1 MPSNH
6 TPSATP
12 VVVEIDP
19 SALDNGLANMLA
31 TMMQQN
37 LVDHPARAAVLEG
50 LNGRLAIF
58 AEDAEVAV
66 TWVFENGHATVH
78 DGIVGI
84 PDLTLRGGFEQI
96 GDMSRMESLGPV
108 PDPRGPVNQAMW
120 KAVRE
125 GKLRVHGLPRGL
137 RLLLGFGEVM
147 QIV

>member
-1 MPSNH
+1 VSVTAPPVSIEIA
-6 TPSATP
+6 PSA
-12 VVVEIDP
+12 I
-19 SALDNGLANMLA
+19 DNGLANMLA
-31 TMMQQN
+31 TMMTQN
-37 LVDHPARAAVLEG
+37 VADHPERAKVLER

-66 TWVFENGHATVH
+66 TWVFENGRATVH

-108 PDPRGPVNQAMW
+108 PDPRGPVNRAMW
-120 KAVRE
+120 RAVRE

-137 RLLLGFGEVM
+137 ALLLAFGEVM